1 MIPFTNIVEPM
12 KAARSSNVERWT
24 LNVERFL
31 RRAIRCLTFF
41 LLGLILLPSW
51 SGVAYA
57 HPVAQGRLE
66 IDIFPDKIHARAR
79 VSNEEVFVQNA
90 LSSREENGRL
100 PRDEMYRRHGDYL
113 LQHIH
118 FLADG
123 KSLPGHLAHITAPG
137 AAGLQF
143 AIYDFEFALPA
154 APARLRIDEDVLN
167 EFDYAPGNRWEATY
181 VTRVAQQGRQPVEGL
196 LLTSREPLMIDCDW
210 TTVSPR
216 GNNSAR
222 VDQWRL
228 TKQYIRHGVMHILT
242 GYDHLLFISALVL
255 AVVTLWD
262 LVKVITAFT
271 VAHSITLSLS
281 ILNVVRLSSRIV
293 EPMIAA
299 SIIFVALQNVF
310 WPRRSRGAA
319 RLGIAFFFG
328 LFHGLGF
335 AGGLL
340 AAMEGMAGLTVG
352 LAIVAFSLGI
362 ELGHQIVVVPIFGGL
377 KLIRSL
383 RTNSVPL
390 SEYALRYG
398 SAVICAAGI
407 VYLVAALR

>member
-1 MIPFTNIVEPM
+1 MEATL
-12 KAARSSNVERWT
+12 SLNVERWT
-24 LNVERFL
+24 ACSRKLSELSVKRFL
-31 RRAIRCLTFF
+31 LGAIWYLAFS
-41 LLGLILLPSW
+41 LLGLILLSSW

-100 PRDEMYRRHGDYL
+100 TRDEMYRRHGDYL
-113 LQHIH
+113 LEHIH
-118 FLADG
+118 VLADG
-123 KSLPGHLAHITAPG
+123 KSLPGHLADITAPP
-137 AAGLQF
+137 AAGLQL

-154 APARLRIDEDVLN
+154 APARVRIDEDVLN
-167 EFDYAPGNRWEATY
+167 EFDYVPGNRWEATY
-181 VTRVAQQGRQPVEGL
+181 VTRVVQQGRQPIEGL

-210 TTVSPR
+210 TTASPR
-216 GNNSAR
+216 ENNSAR

-228 TKQYIRHGVMHILT
+228 TKEYIRHGVMHILT

-255 AVVTLWD
+255 AVGTLWD

-281 ILNVVRLSSRIV
+281 ILNVVRLSGRIV
-293 EPMIAA
+293 EPMIAV

-319 RLGIAFFFG
+319 RVGIAFFFG

-352 LAIVAFSLGI
+352 LAILAFSLGI

-377 KLIRSL
+377 KLIRPL
-383 RTNSVPL
+383 RRNSVPL

-407 VYLVAALR
+407 FYLVAALR

>member
-1 MIPFTNIVEPM
+1 ME
-12 KAARSSNVERWT
+12 AALSLNVERWT
-24 LNVERFL
+24 ACSRKLSELSVKRFL
-31 RRAIRCLTFF
+31 LGAIWYLAFS
-41 LLGLILLPSW
+41 LLGLILLSSW

-113 LQHIH
+113 LEHIH
-118 FLADG
+118 VLADG
-123 KSLPGHLAHITAPG
+123 KSLLGHLADITAPP
-137 AAGLQF
+137 AAGLQL

-154 APARLRIDEDVLN
+154 APARVRIDEDVLN
-167 EFDYAPGNRWEATY
+167 EFDYVPGNRWEATY
-181 VTRVAQQGRQPVEGL
+181 VTRIAQQGRQPVEGL

-210 TTVSPR
+210 TTASPPE
-216 GNNSAR
+216 NNTAR
-222 VDQWRL
+222 VDRWRL
-228 TKQYIRHGVMHILT
+228 TKEYIRHGVMHILT

-255 AVVTLWD
+255 AVGTLWD

-271 VAHSITLSLS
+271 VAHSITLTLS
-281 ILNVVRLSSRIV
+281 ILNVVRLSGRIV
-293 EPMIAA
+293 EPMIAV

-319 RLGIAFFFG
+319 RVGIAFFFG

-352 LAIVAFSLGI
+352 LAILAFSLGI
-362 ELGHQIVVVPIFGGL
+362 ELGHQIVVVPIFGGM

-407 VYLVAALR
+407 FYLVAALR

>member
-1 MIPFTNIVEPM
+1 MKKKTFNAQRSTFNIEWLGV
-12 KAARSSNVERWT
+12 K
-24 LNVERFL
+24 RFL
-31 RRAIRCLTFF
+31 PGAVWYLAFSLF
-41 LLGLILLPSW
+41 SLILFSNW

-90 LSSREENGRL
+90 LASREENGRL
-100 PRDEMYRRHGDYL
+100 TRDEMYRRHGDYL

-118 FLADG
+118 VLADG
-123 KSLPGHLAHITAPG
+123 KSLRGQLADITAPH

-167 EFDYAPGNRWEATY
+167 EFDYAPANRWEATY

-210 TTVSPR
+210 VAVSPR
-216 GNNSAR
+216 ENNTAR
-222 VDQWRL
+222 VDRWRL
-228 TKQYIRHGVMHILT
+228 TKEYIRHGVTHILT

-271 VAHSITLSLS
+271 LAHSVTLTLSV
-281 ILNVVRLSSRIV
+281 LNVVRLSGRIV

-352 LAIVAFSLGI
+352 LAILAFSLGI
-362 ELGHQIVVVPIFGGL
+362 ELGHQVVVVPIFGGL
-377 KLIRSL
+377 KLIRPL

-407 VYLVAALR
+407 FYLVAALR

>member
-1 MIPFTNIVEPM
+1 LSVNP
-12 KAARSSNVERWT
+12 
-24 LNVERFL
+24 
-31 RRAIRCLTFF
+31 F
-41 LLGLILLPSW
+41 LLSAVWYLAFSLFSLILFSSW

-79 VSNEEVFVQNA
+79 VSNEEVFVQNT
-90 LSSREENGRL
+90 LSGGEENGRL
-100 PRDEMYRRHGDYL
+100 TRGEMYRRHGDYL

-118 FLADG
+118 VLADG
-123 KSLPGHLAHITAPG
+123 ESLLGHLADITTPH

-154 APARLRIDEDVLN
+154 APTRLRIDEDVLN

-210 TTVSPR
+210 STVSPR
-216 GNNSAR
+216 ENNTAR
-222 VDQWRL
+222 VDRWRL
-228 TKQYIRHGVMHILT
+228 TKEYIRHGVMHILT

-271 VAHSITLSLS
+271 LAHSVTLSLS
-281 ILNVVRLSSRIV
+281 ILNVVRLSGRIV

-310 WPRRSRGAA
+310 WPRRSRGKA

-352 LAIVAFSLGI
+352 LAILAFSLGI
-362 ELGHQIVVVPIFGGL
+362 ELGHQVVVMPIFGGL

-398 SAVICAAGI
+398 SVVICAAGI
-407 VYLVAALR
+407 FYLVAALR